1 MKIWI
6 YLWAIIVLFSLISFT
21 YMSIK
26 ILYSG
31 YAELK
36 IMLTTL
42 ENEQEK

>member
-1 MKIWI
+1 MQIWI
-6 YLWAIIVLFSLISFT
+6 YIWAVIVFFSLSSFT

-26 ILYSG
+26 ILYKG

-42 ENEQEK
+42 ENEK